1 MTTTIIVLNKNISL
15 EKNEI
20 RKRVIPMIKKNDN
33 TTHFLHFIFICIV
46 FYNAH
51 KQKNVTE
58 INSHIKHK
66 EKRSD
71 IRPLVRF
78 TDIFVFEKSSIEDLL
93 PSFPYKEKVLR
104 HR

>member
-1 MTTTIIVLNKNISL
+1 MLNKNISL
-15 EKNEI
+15 EK
-20 RKRVIPMIKKNDN
+20 KRDKKKSHTYDKKNDN